1 VQLKLREVRTQ
12 PTVHQGRQGILLTD
26 PLGISQAAIFIPYP
40 LTLLLTLM
48 DGTRDIGTL
57 KTGFE
62 LRTATPLSLT
72 TLEQL
77 LSALDQALFL
87 DNDRFAQAYR
97 AAITDYR
104 SAACRSHTLPG
115 RSCPSDPQE
124 LSTYLQQYLNQVSD
138 ANPRPTTE
146 IKGLISPHIDFPR
159 GGPVYA
165 SVWAKAATAIKAA
178 ELVIILGTDHMAAN
192 GEVTLTRQN
201 YQTPWGIIPTAQDVA
216 DEVAREVGDE
226 VFRYE
231 LHHRGEHSVETA
243 ILWLHH
249 LLRDKPCPILPVL
262 CGSFQ
267 PFIDHGESP
276 LRANLISGTVAALR
290 RVATPRR
297 TVVIAAADL
306 AHVGPAFGDRAP
318 LDTLGRARLASH
330 DQKLIDTLVNAEA
343 ERLFEVIRTEG
354 DQMRICGLPP
364 IYLMLS
370 VLPKVKGSP
379 TGYAQCPASEDGGSL
394 VSICGMT
401 YHSEAD

>member
-1 VQLKLREVRTQ
+1 
-12 PTVHQGRQGILLTD
+12 
-26 PLGISQAAIFIPYP
+26 
-40 LTLLLTLM
+40 M

-57 KTGFE
+57 RTGFE
-62 LRTATPLSLT
+62 LRTGTPLSPT

-87 DNDRFAQAYR
+87 GNERFTQAYT

-104 SAACRSHTLPG
+104 CAACRPHTLPG

-124 LSTYLQQYLNQVSD
+124 LRAYLQQYLDQVPD
-138 ANPRPTTE
+138 ANPCPGLE

-165 SVWAKAATAIKAA
+165 SVWARVATAVKEA
-178 ELVIILGTDHMAAN
+178 ELVVILGTDHMAAS

-201 YQTPWGIIPTAQDVA
+201 YQTPWGTMPTAQDVVN
-216 DEVAREVGDE
+216 DVVREVGDE

-243 ILWLHH
+243 VLWLHH
-249 LLRDKPCPILPVL
+249 LLGEKQCPILPVL

-267 PFIDHGESP
+267 PFIEHGESP
-276 LRANLISGTVAALR
+276 LQARMISDVIATLR
-290 RVATPRR
+290 RVGTWRR
-297 TVVIAAADL
+297 TLVVAAADL

-318 LDTLGRARLASH
+318 LDALGRASLAAH
-330 DQKLIDTLVNAEA
+330 DQRLMDILSNAKPEHFFEA
-343 ERLFEVIRTEG
+343 IRGEG
-354 DQMRICGLPP
+354 DQTRICGLPP

-370 VLPKVKGSP
+370 ILPGVKGSP

-401 YHSEAD
+401 YHSEAA

>member
-1 VQLKLREVRTQ
+1 M
-12 PTVHQGRQGILLTD
+12 PH
-26 PLGISQAAIFIPYP
+26 PLA
-40 LTLLLTLM
+40 LLLALM
-48 DGTRDIGTL
+48 DGTRDIGTIR
-57 KTGFE
+57 TGFE
-62 LRTATPLSLT
+62 LRTGTPLSPT

-87 DNDRFAQAYR
+87 DNERFTQAYM

-104 SAACRSHTLPG
+104 SAVSRPHTLPG

-124 LSTYLQQYLNQVSD
+124 LSAYLQQYLDQVAN
-138 ANPRPTTE
+138 ANPCPDAE

-165 SVWAKAATAIKAA
+165 SVWAMAATAVKEA
-178 ELVIILGTDHMAAN
+178 ELVVILGTDHMAAS

-201 YQTPWGIIPTAQDVA
+201 YQTPWGTIPTAQDVVN
-216 DEVAREVGDE
+216 DVVRDVGDE

-243 ILWLHH
+243 VLWLHH
-249 LLRDKPCPILPVL
+249 LLRDKQCPILPVL

-267 PFIDHGESP
+267 PFIDRGESP
-276 LRANLISGTVAALR
+276 LLATLISGTVAVLKRVAALR
-290 RVATPRR
+290 RTI
-297 TVVIAAADL
+297 VVAAADF
-306 AHVGPAFGDRAP
+306 AHVGPVFGDRAP
-318 LDTLGRARLASH
+318 LDAVGRARLAAH
-330 DQKLIDTLVNAEA
+330 DQRLIDILSSAEA
-343 ERLFEVIRTEG
+343 EHFFEAIRGEG
-354 DQMRICGLPP
+354 DQTRICGLPP

-370 VLPKVKGSP
+370 ILPEVKGSP

>member
-1 VQLKLREVRTQ
+1 VQPKLREVRTQ
-12 PTVHQGRQGILLTD
+12 PTVHQGRRGILLAD
-26 PLGISQAAIFIPYP
+26 PLGISEAAIFIPHP
-40 LTLLLTLM
+40 LALLLALM
-48 DGTRDIGTL
+48 DGTRDVGTL
-57 KTGFE
+57 RTGFE
-62 LRTATPLSLT
+62 LRTGTPLSPA

-77 LSALDQALFL
+77 LSALDHALFL
-87 DNDRFAQAYR
+87 DNERFGQAYT

-104 SAACRSHTLPG
+104 CAACRPHTLPG
-115 RSCPSDPQE
+115 RSCPSNPQE
-124 LSTYLQQYLNQVSD
+124 LSAYLQQYLDQVPD
-138 ANPRPTTE
+138 ANPCPGLE

-165 SVWAKAATAIKAA
+165 SVWARAATAVKEA
-178 ELVIILGTDHMAAN
+178 ELVVILGTDHMAAS

-201 YQTPWGIIPTAQDVA
+201 YQTPWGTITTAQDMA

-243 ILWLHH
+243 ALWLYH

-267 PFIDHGESP
+267 PFIDRGESP
-276 LRANLISGTVAALR
+276 LRATLISDTVAVLK
-290 RVATPRR
+290 RVATLRR
-297 TVVIAAADL
+297 TVVIAAADF

-318 LDTLGRARLASH
+318 LDALGRARLAAH
-330 DQKLIDTLVNAEA
+330 DQRLIDILSGAEA
-343 ERLFEVIRTEG
+343 EHFFEAIRGEG
-354 DQMRICGLPP
+354 DQTRICGLPP

-370 VLPKVKGSP
+370 VLTGVKGVS

-401 YHSEAD
+401 YHSEAA

>member
-1 VQLKLREVRTQ
+1 
-12 PTVHQGRQGILLTD
+12 
-26 PLGISQAAIFIPYP
+26 
-40 LTLLLTLM
+40 M

-57 KTGFE
+57 RTGFE
-62 LRTATPLSLT
+62 LRTGTPLSPT
-72 TLEQL
+72 NLEQL

-87 DNDRFAQAYR
+87 DNERFTQAYV
-97 AAITDYR
+97 AAVSDYR
-104 SAACRSHTLPG
+104 CAACRPHTLPG

-124 LSTYLQQYLNQVSD
+124 LSTYLQQYLDEVPD
-138 ANPRPTTE
+138 ANPCPGLE
-146 IKGLISPHIDFPR
+146 IRGLISPHIDFPR

-165 SVWAKAATAIKAA
+165 SVWAKAATAVREA
-178 ELVIILGTDHMAAN
+178 ELIVILGTDHMAAS

-201 YQTPWGIIPTAQDVA
+201 YQTPWGTIPTAQDMA

-243 ILWLHH
+243 ALWLHH
-249 LLRDKPCPILPVL
+249 LVRDKPCPILPVL

-267 PFIDHGESP
+267 PFIDRGESP
-276 LRANLISGTVAALR
+276 LRATLISDTVAALK
-290 RVATPRR
+290 RVAALRR
-297 TVVIAAADL
+297 TVVIAAADF

-318 LDTLGRARLASH
+318 LDAVDRARLTAH
-330 DQKLIDTLVNAEA
+330 DQTLIDILSGAEA
-343 ERLFEVIRTEG
+343 EHFFEAIRSEG

-370 VLPKVKGSP
+370 VLTQVKGVS

-401 YHSEAD
+401 YHSEAA